1 MEFALSHENIAEYYV
16 FYNELMKYW
25 FQKFNEKIINVNY
38 EKFVLNHEKETKDVI
53 NKLSLNWEN
62 SLKNYNKNDRPVETA
77 SLHQVRGKI
86 IKNTSE
92 HWKQYLDYLIPMQEI
107 LKSKNILF

>member
-1 MEFALSHENIAEYYV
+1 MESNLWKPPKS
-16 FYNELMKYW
+16 L
-25 FQKFNEKIINVNY
+25 NEKRINVNY
-38 EKFVLNHEKETKDVI
+38 EKFVLNHEKETKDII

-92 HWKQYLDYLIPMQEI
+92 QWKQYSDYLIPMQNI
-107 LKSKNILF
+107 LKLKNILF